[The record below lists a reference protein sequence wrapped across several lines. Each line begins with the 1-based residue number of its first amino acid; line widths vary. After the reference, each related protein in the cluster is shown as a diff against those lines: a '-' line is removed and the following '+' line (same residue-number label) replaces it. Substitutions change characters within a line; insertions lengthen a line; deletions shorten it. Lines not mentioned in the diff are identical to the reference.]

1 MRSMV
6 DVIKSTRPVVFISI
20 SQVRETLGD
29 REIFLG
35 SMKFRNHLMGE
46 GIRVTTIGHKAIL
59 TTDQVSLTH
68 KRVIPS
74 MDRVSLTY
82 KRVILME

>member
-1 MRSMV
+1 MV
-6 DVIKSTRPVVFISI
+6 EVTKSTQLVVFISI

-59 TTDQVSLTH
+59 TMDQ
-68 KRVIPS
+68 
-74 MDRVSLTY
+74 VSLTY
-82 KRVILME
+82 KRAILME

>member
-1 MRSMV
+1 MV

-46 GIRVTTIGHKAIL
+46 GIRVTIIGHKAIL
-59 TTDQVSLTH
+59 TMDQVSLTH
-68 KRVIPS
+68 KRVTPT
-74 MDRVSLTY
+74 MDQVSLTY